1 MPYSTLLLALGN
13 DIMRDDAAALV
24 AADILKERFSGRV
37 DFVSTIKV
45 GLTLMDIMSGYDRVL
60 LLDTIITGEHEPGT
74 IMEFSEAD
82 FKTILELSP
91 HFMSLPDVIELAKRL
106 SIDFPKEIRILAL
119 EIEQPLEFGETL
131 SPAIAQAIPEYVQ
144 KAEHLLGRWLSDKP

>member
-1 MPYSTLLLALGN
+1 MPHSILLLALGN
-13 DIMRDDAAALV
+13 DIMRDDAAALI
-24 AADILKERFSGRV
+24 ATGILKEQFSGRV

-60 LLDTIITGEHEPGT
+60 LLDTIVTGKHQPGT

-82 FKTILELSP
+82 FKTIPKLSP
-91 HFMSLPDVIELAKRL
+91 HFMSLPDVIELARRL
-106 SIDFPKEIRILAL
+106 SIDFPKEICILAL

-131 SPAIAQAIPEYVQ
+131 SPTIAQAIPKYVQ
-144 KAEHLLGRWLSDKP
+144 KAEHLLGRWLPDKP